1 MRKSKDKSNKTEEHK
16 QRFALTLLFSFV
28 VFCILVITIIIVN
41 VIVLILEQFDFFS
54 DNRFSLSVVEFI
66 MLLITGASL
75 AIGTLI
81 SVLMGKIPL
90 KPFNTMING
99 LNRLAKGDYKARIK
113 FGKLIRRHPAMTELT
128 NSFNMLAEELEN
140 TELLR
145 SDFVNNFSHE
155 FKTPIV
161 SIAGFAKLLKRGK
174 LTVEQQQE
182 YLNVIEE
189 ESLRLADMATNVLNM
204 TKVENQ
210 SILSNVSEFNLSEQ
224 LRACVLLLERK
235 WSKKS
240 IEFSMDF
247 GEHTIEGD
255 EELLKQIWLNL
266 VDNAVKF
273 SPEGGLVEIG
283 IQTKGENV
291 RVSIL
296 NEGPEIT
303 PDVQKRIFDKFY
315 QADESHATEGSGIG
329 LAVVKRIVVLH
340 GGNVTVHSENHLNLF
355 TVELPK
361 GKKTR

>member
-1 MRKSKDKSNKTEEHK
+1 MRKSKDKANKTEEHK

-99 LNRLAKGDYKARIK
+99 LNRLAKGDYKARVK

-128 NSFNMLAEELEN
+128 NSFNTLAEELEN

-182 YLNVIEE
+182 YLNVIER
-189 ESLRLADMATNVLNM
+189 S
-204 TKVENQ
+204 
-210 SILSNVSEFNLSEQ
+210 
-224 LRACVLLLERK
+224 
-235 WSKKS
+235 
-240 IEFSMDF
+240 
-247 GEHTIEGD
+247 
-255 EELLKQIWLNL
+255 
-266 VDNAVKF
+266 
-273 SPEGGLVEIG
+273 
-283 IQTKGENV
+283 
-291 RVSIL
+291 
-296 NEGPEIT
+296 
-303 PDVQKRIFDKFY
+303 
-315 QADESHATEGSGIG
+315 
-329 LAVVKRIVVLH
+329 
-340 GGNVTVHSENHLNLF
+340 
-355 TVELPK
+355 
-361 GKKTR
+361 